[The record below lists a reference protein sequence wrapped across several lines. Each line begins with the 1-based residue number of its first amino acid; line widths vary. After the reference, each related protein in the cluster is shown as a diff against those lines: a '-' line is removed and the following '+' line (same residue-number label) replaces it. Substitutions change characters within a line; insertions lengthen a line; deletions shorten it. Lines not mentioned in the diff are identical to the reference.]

1 MEAEAVLVGEGKS
14 RAVRVAEGVGRSARA
29 AVGADSVAG
38 TELELFGVSA
48 VAVVLAESIV
58 AGSHALVALGVDVSL
73 ASGFVRAPDVHA
85 HVLVGDTSVLSA
97 ELVFWALLAA
107 ALAILAARAVLHAL
121 PAGLVSAV
129 VALVFGVLIGGDALA
144 SDAVGFGDA
153 VDTAFVK
160 SGDVLFLDVAG
171 CWWRALVEAA
181 RATPGAFVVA
191 GASIDAGCQV
201 AIAVLGAFVVRW
213 ITRTHACLVIG
224 ITFAGTFLL

>member
-1 MEAEAVLVGEGKS
+1 MAGAELQ
-14 RAVRVAEGVGRSARA
+14 
-29 AVGADSVAG
+29 
-38 TELELFGVSA
+38 LFSVSA

-58 AGSHALVALGVDVSL
+58 ACSHALVALGVNVSL
-73 ASGFVRAPDVHA
+73 ASGFVGAPNVHA
-85 HVLVGDTSVLSA
+85 HILVGDTSVLSA
-97 ELVFWALLAA
+97 ELVVWALFAA
-107 ALAILAARAVLHAL
+107 ALAVLAARAVLHAL

-144 SDAVGFGDA
+144 SDAVSFGDA

-160 SGDVLFLDVAG
+160 SRNVLFLDVAG
-171 CWWRALVEAA
+171 SWWRALVETA

-201 AIAVLGAFVVRW
+201 SIAVLGTFVVGR
-213 ITRTHACLVIG
+213 ITRTHACLVVG